1 MQKVLF
7 VCTGNTCRSP
17 MAQAVAN
24 EFFDKND
31 IDAKAYSCGL
41 AAGLDDCLSENAALA
56 LKECYGIDFSH
67 RSCQI
72 NEQLILQSDVIVGMS
87 RHHAESIYQLYP
99 HLLKGKILIS
109 MPCDIPDPF
118 GGSLDDYKK
127 ALEAIS
133 DGISRLFAPPE
144 EQQDEQGEFS
154 IELFKPQWAHALF
167 EIETECFSTP
177 WCEDEFTN
185 LDKNEFA
192 TAFVALKN
200 EKPVGF
206 VVIYRIADEAQI
218 MDIATHPRH
227 QREGIGEALMDVA
240 TDFCRVD
247 GAVKIMLEVR
257 RSNTAAQKLYEKKGF
272 KTVGTRRDYYTCPTE
287 DAVLYDLE
295 L

>member
-17 MAQAVAN
+17 MAQAFAN
-24 EFFDKND
+24 LFFKDND

-41 AAGLDDCLSENAALA
+41 AAGINDSLSPNAALA

-67 RSCQI
+67 KAVQI
-72 NEQLILQSDVIVGMS
+72 NDSLILQSDVIVGMS
-87 RHHAESIYQLYP
+87 RHHAESIYRLYP
-99 HLLKGKILIS
+99 QLLKGKILIS
-109 MPCDIPDPF
+109 MPRDIPDPY
-118 GGSLDDYKK
+118 GGDIEDYKK
-127 ALEAIS
+127 ALDTIS
-133 DGISRLFAPPE
+133 DGIISLFTPPE
-144 EQQDEQGEFS
+144 DKESQEEDIS
-154 IELFKPQWAHALF
+154 VELFRPEWAHELF
-167 EIETECFSTP
+167 EIEKACFSTP
-177 WCEDEFTN
+177 WCEDEFTG

-192 TAFVALKN
+192 TAFVALKDK
-200 EKPVGF
+200 KPVGV

-218 MDIATHPRH
+218 MDIATHPDHR
-227 QREGIGEALMDVA
+227 REGIGEALIDVA